1 MFYSFFVDETVHL
14 SEVYTVTRN
23 TVWHC
28 CDKRNILIQIK
39 KGSVCF
45 RLEGEE
51 LFLNEG
57 DWLFIPGNTP
67 YRREPVEGKLC
78 TMDYFHFTGNGQAH
92 PTEDLQ
98 SFLLR
103 KNAKENR
110 REIVLFSQMRS
121 PEPLLKRQL
130 GQEMLRHQKNPTPY
144 SGMILDAM
152 LSELLFSLSDAIA
165 REAGITVT
173 AARHKVPLALQTA
186 TDYIRQNLDRPIAIC
201 ELSRVAFISQQ
212 HLCRLFRKYYHES
225 PLYYINRARIE
236 QAIELFRSTSM
247 TIKQIAYK
255 LGFESE
261 NYFCRLF
268 KKMEGVTPLEYK
280 RKIANFRE

>member
-1 MFYSFFVDETVHL
+1 MLYSFFVDENTHL

-39 KGSVCF
+39 KGCVCF
-45 RLEGEE
+45 RMEGED

-67 YRREPVEGKLC
+67 YKRYPFEGKMC
-78 TMDYFHFTGNGQAH
+78 TMDYFHFTGNWQVH
-92 PTEDLQ
+92 PTEDIQ

-103 KNAKENR
+103 KNAKENKG
-110 REIVLFSQMRS
+110 EIILLSQMKS
-121 PEPLLKRQL
+121 PEDLLKRQI
-130 GQEMLRHQKNPTPY
+130 GQEMIRHQKNPTHF
-144 SGMILDAM
+144 SEMISDA
-152 LSELLFSLSDAIA
+152 LLFEILFSLSDAIA

-173 AARHKVPLALQTA
+173 TEKHKVPIALQTA
-186 TDYIRQNLDRPIAIC
+186 TDYIRQNIDRPITIS
-201 ELSRVAFISQQ
+201 ELAHVAFISQQ
-212 HLCRLFRKYYHES
+212 HLCRLFQKYYHES
-225 PLYYINRARIE
+225 PLYYINRMKME
-236 QAIELFRSTSM
+236 QAIELLRSTSM
-247 TIKQIAYK
+247 AIKQIAYK

-268 KKMEGVTPLEYK
+268 KKMEGVTPMEFKK
-280 RKIANFRE
+280 RISNFVE